1 VQLVW
6 YVYRSPRREVRVY
19 VSPTEHST
27 VDEAGTLDGGAVLPG
42 FALALKDLFAEP
54 AAPQ

>member
-1 VQLVW
+1 MQLVW